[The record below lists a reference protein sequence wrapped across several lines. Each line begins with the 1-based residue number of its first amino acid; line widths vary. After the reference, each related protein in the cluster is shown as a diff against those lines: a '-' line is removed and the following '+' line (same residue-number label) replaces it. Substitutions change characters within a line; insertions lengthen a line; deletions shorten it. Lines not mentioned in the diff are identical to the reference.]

1 MALAGRSS
9 VQDLAAVTLDRDLRD
24 LWHAQRSTA
33 CSPRLPAVADG
44 LSHRATSY
52 PASGQSVVVACS
64 TRRRRSRSA
73 RGWGRRGRSRVG
85 ECRTRSRSC
94 LDHADQGIHASAP
107 EPPRSVQCRR
117 PSSAKAAPRRRD
129 VERAAPQRPPRTP
142 GWIPGPTTWRGR
154 AAQPAAHAR
163 WNHPSPAMVAAQ
175 RFDHAPIADRSR
187 GQRLVHPPIT
197 RHSVAPQ
204 AERRDTE
211 RRHGG
216 PGVLRLPSPARKEAA
231 WVTPRPT
238 PFDSPREPVNPG
250 KNTQRKT
257 VPQHRCGP
265 TLTQQQPG
273 GRTYGQDR
281 SPSRASSPTSHLRP
295 TRSSAR
301 IRLTDQPCSTRR
313 ALR

>member
-129 VERAAPQRPPRTP
+129 VGRAAPQRPREPRD
-142 GWIPGPTTWRGR
+142 G
-154 AAQPAAHAR
+154 
-163 WNHPSPAMVAAQ
+163 
-175 RFDHAPIADRSR
+175 
-187 GQRLVHPPIT
+187 
-197 RHSVAPQ
+197 
-204 AERRDTE
+204 
-211 RRHGG
+211 
-216 PGVLRLPSPARKEAA
+216 SPARQRSAA
-231 WVTPRPT
+231 GQRMLAGTTRRPPWWRRSGSIT
-238 PFDSPREPVNPG
+238 R
-250 KNTQRKT
+250 
-257 VPQHRCGP
+257 
-265 TLTQQQPG
+265 
-273 GRTYGQDR
+273 R
-281 SPSRASSPTSHLRP
+281 SPTVHAVSGSFIRRSPDTRWRRRLNDGIPRGDTAALACCGSHPQLGRKPLGSRRDPP
-295 TRSSAR
+295 RS
-301 IRLTDQPCSTRR
+301 T
-313 ALR
+313 ALENP